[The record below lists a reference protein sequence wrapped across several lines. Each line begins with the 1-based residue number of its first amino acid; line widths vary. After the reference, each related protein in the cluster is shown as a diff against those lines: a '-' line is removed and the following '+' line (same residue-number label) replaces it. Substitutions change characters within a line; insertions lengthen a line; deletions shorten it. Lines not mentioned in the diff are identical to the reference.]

1 MRRSADDLPRVL
13 ATCWLY
19 WIAVPTGD
27 QAGVMEM
34 MGLVELRPVTFAE
47 AEEIID
53 DDGHGG
59 AEGNPDGMARVYVS
73 PELDGWTLIIGPW
86 CDPCDV
92 ERRDEVLRLCRDLSV
107 RYGQAQAYYY
117 GTQHDGSAWL
127 VAQDGVVLRR
137 YCETGEGEDAHL
149 TVGEPLPVERAH
161 REQLG
166 LPTVWDEATE
176 SDEDE
181 DEWKWAA
188 FDLAPEIAAALG
200 LSPLQLTAE
209 TRVVGTGVIALTPNA
224 TEVQAGS
231 SPLEPEAD
239 LPT

>member
-1 MRRSADDLPRVL
+1 M
-13 ATCWLY
+13 
-19 WIAVPTGD
+19 
-27 QAGVMEM
+27 
-34 MGLVELRPVTFAE
+34 TFAE

-73 PELDGWTLIIGPW
+73 PELDGWTLVIGPW

-92 ERRDEVLRLCRDLSV
+92 ERSDEVLHLCRDLSV
-107 RYGQAQAYYY
+107 RYGQAQVYYY

-149 TVGEPLPVERAH
+149 TLGEPLPVEQAY

-181 DEWKWAA
+181 DEWKWVA

-200 LSPLQLTAE
+200 VSPLQLTTE

-231 SPLEPEAD
+231 AHLEHEAD
-239 LPT
+239 LPA

>member
-1 MRRSADDLPRVL
+1 M
-13 ATCWLY
+13 
-19 WIAVPTGD
+19 
-27 QAGVMEM
+27 
-34 MGLVELRPVTFAE
+34 TFAE

-59 AEGNPDGMARVYVS
+59 SEGNPDGMARVYVS
-73 PELDGWTLIIGPW
+73 PELDGWTLVIGPW

-92 ERRDEVLRLCRDLSV
+92 ERSDDVLHLCRDLSA

-117 GTQHDGSAWL
+117 GAQGDGSAWL

-137 YCETGEGEDAHL
+137 YCETGEAENAYL
-149 TVGEPLPVERAH
+149 TLGEPLPLERA
-161 REQLG
+161 RRKQLG
-166 LPTVWDEATE
+166 LPAVWDEATE

-200 LSPLQLTAE
+200 VSPLKLTAE
-209 TRVVGTGVIALTPNA
+209 TRVEGNGVIAFTLNA
-224 TEVQAGS
+224 TEVQAES
-231 SPLEPEAD
+231 LRLDAEAD
-239 LPT
+239 LSA